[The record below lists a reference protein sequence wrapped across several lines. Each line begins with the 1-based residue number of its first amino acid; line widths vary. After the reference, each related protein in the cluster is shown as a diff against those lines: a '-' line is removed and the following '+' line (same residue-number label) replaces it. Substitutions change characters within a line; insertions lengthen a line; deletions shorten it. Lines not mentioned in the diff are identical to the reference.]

1 VVGGRRVS
9 TDRLVDDPD
18 GIAALAA
25 TVSRHIGVPADHVEK
40 DFWVT
45 EVLRGVVAAAH
56 DLSVE
61 VVFKGGT
68 SLSKAFSLIE
78 RFSEDVD
85 VLVVLSPQDST
96 KARDR
101 TLKGLVAGASAAT
114 SLEPAGVPG
123 ATSRGSKRGARF
135 HYRPDATAATGGL
148 SPGVFL
154 ELGSRGGAL
163 PTTPLPV
170 TSLIATHAVDQ
181 IAGAPEAE
189 PFTVR
194 VLAPWRTLVEKLVLL
209 HTAHSA
215 EDPSAAIRGARH
227 YYDVH
232 QLLVRPEIVAGL
244 HETGIA
250 ILARDVCT
258 YSRAA
263 DMPAVDRPS
272 DGFATSP
279 AFGDGPHVAA
289 AHAEYQQRVLPFL
302 LWPGADAPSFEDCIT
317 AVQQRRH
324 HL

>member
-1 VVGGRRVS
+1 MP
-9 TDRLVDDPD
+9 DRLVHDPD
-18 GIAALAA
+18 AIAALSASVA
-25 TVSRHIGVPADHVEK
+25 NQIGIPAEHVEK

-45 EVLRGVVAAAH
+45 EVLRGVTRAAN

-85 VLVVLSPQDST
+85 VLVVLSPQASAG
-96 KARDR
+96 ARDR
-101 TLKGLVAGASAAT
+101 VLKELVGGAADAT
-114 SLEPAGVPG
+114 AIDPASVPG
-123 ATSRGSKRGARF
+123 ATSRGAKRGARF
-135 HYRPDATAATGGL
+135 HYRPDAEATLGGV
-148 SPGVFL
+148 SAGVFL

-163 PTTPLPV
+163 PATPLEIS
-170 TSLIATHAVDQ
+170 SLLTQHAPDQ

-189 PFTVR
+189 PVLVR

-215 EDPSAAIRGARH
+215 EDPKAAVRGARH

-232 QLLVRPEIVAGL
+232 QLLARPEIVAGIRE
-244 HETGIA
+244 HGIA

-263 DMPAVDRPS
+263 DMPATDRPT
-272 DGFATSP
+272 DGFAISP
-279 AFGDGPHVAA
+279 AFNNGLHVAA
-289 AHAEYQQRVLPFL
+289 ARAEYDNRVITGLV
-302 LWPGADAPSFEDCIT
+302 WHDADHPSFTDCVESVHQQSED
-317 AVQQRRH
+317 
-324 HL
+324 L

>member
-1 VVGGRRVS
+1 MS
-9 TDRLVDDPD
+9 SDRLVHDPD
-18 GIAALAA
+18 AVAALSV
-25 TVSRHIGVPADHVEK
+25 TVAERTGVPADHIEK

-45 EVLRGVVAAAH
+45 EVLRGVVTAAH
-56 DLSVE
+56 HLGVE

-96 KARDR
+96 GARDR
-101 TLKGLVAGASAAT
+101 TLRDLVAGAADAT
-114 SLEPAGVPG
+114 TLEPVSVPG
-123 ATSRGSKRGARF
+123 ATSKGVKRGARF
-135 HYRPDATAATGGL
+135 HYRPEATASVGGL
-148 SPGVFL
+148 TAGVFL

-163 PTTPLPV
+163 PATPLPV
-170 TSLIATHAVDQ
+170 SSLLALHAADQ

-189 PFTVR
+189 PVLVR

-209 HTAHSA
+209 HTAHTA
-215 EDPSAAIRGARH
+215 ADPDAAIRGARH
-227 YYDVH
+227 YYDVR
-232 QLLVRPEIVAGL
+232 QLLTRPEILAGI
-244 HETGIA
+244 HEHGIG

-263 DMPAVDRPS
+263 DMPAADRPS

-279 AFGDGPHVAA
+279 AFNDGPHVAA
-289 AHAEYQQRVLPFL
+289 SRVEYEERVLPVL
-302 LWPGADAPSFEDCIT
+302 LWPGPNAPTFDECVAAVHDRAD
-317 AVQQRRH
+317 

>member
-1 VVGGRRVS
+1 MS
-9 TDRLVDDPD
+9 TDRLVHDPD
-18 GIAALAA
+18 AIAALSVAVA
-25 TVSRHIGVPADHVEK
+25 EQTGVPAEHVEK

-45 EVLRGVVAAAH
+45 EVLRGVVAAAE
-56 DLSVE
+56 DLGVE

-68 SLSKAFSLIE
+68 SLSKGFSLIQ

-96 KARDR
+96 GARDR
-101 TLKGLVAGASAAT
+101 TLKALVAGASEAT
-114 SLEPAGVPG
+114 TLEAIGVPG
-123 ATSRGSKRGARF
+123 ATSKGAKRGALF
-135 HYRPDATAATGGL
+135 HYRLDGTPSVGGL
-148 SPGVFL
+148 SAGVFL

-170 TSLIATHAVDQ
+170 LSLIAQHALDQ
-181 IAGAPEAE
+181 IAGAAEAE
-189 PFTVR
+189 PVLVR

-209 HTAHSA
+209 HTAHTA
-215 EDPSAAIRGARH
+215 ADPNAAIRGARH

-232 QLLVRPEIVAGL
+232 QLLVRPEILAGI
-244 HETGIA
+244 HEHGIA

-272 DGFATSP
+272 EGFAVSP
-279 AFGDGPHVAA
+279 AFTNGPHVAA
-289 AHAEYQQRVLPFL
+289 ARVEYDERVLPVL
-302 LWPGADAPSFEDCIT
+302 LWPGAAAPTFDECIA
-317 AVQQRRH
+317 AVQDRSD

>member
-1 VVGGRRVS
+1 MS
-9 TDRLVDDPD
+9 IDRLVDDPVA
-18 GIAALAA
+18 IAALSV
-25 TVSRHIGVPADHVEK
+25 TVAEQTGTPAEHVEK

-45 EVLRGVVAAAH
+45 EVLRGVVTKAA

-96 KARDR
+96 GARDR
-101 TLKGLVAGASAAT
+101 TLKGLVAGAADST
-114 SLEPAGVPG
+114 TLEPVAVPG
-123 ATSRGSKRGARF
+123 ATSKGAKRGARF
-135 HYRPDATAATGGL
+135 HYRPDATTGTGGL
-148 SPGVFL
+148 SAGVFL

-163 PTTPLPV
+163 PATPLPV
-170 TSLIATHAVDQ
+170 SSLLALHAHDQ
-181 IAGAPEAE
+181 IAGTPEAE
-189 PFTVR
+189 PVLVR

-209 HTAHSA
+209 HTAHTAS
-215 EDPSAAIRGARH
+215 DPGAAIRGARH

-232 QLLVRPEIVAGL
+232 QLATRPEILAGI
-244 HETGIA
+244 HEHGIA

-263 DMPAVDRPS
+263 DMPAADRPNG
-272 DGFATSP
+272 GFATSP
-279 AFGDGPHVAA
+279 AFNEGPHVAA
-289 AHAEYQQRVLPFL
+289 ARVEYNERVLPVL
-302 LWPGADAPSFEDCIT
+302 LWPGAEAPTFDDCVAAI
-317 AVQQRRH
+317 QDRRD

>member
-1 VVGGRRVS
+1 MSSG
-9 TDRLVDDPD
+9 RLVGDPD
-18 GIAALAA
+18 AVAALSV
-25 TVSRHIGVPADHVEK
+25 TVAERTGVPAEHVEK

-45 EVLRGVVAAAH
+45 EVLRGVVAAAD
-56 DLSVE
+56 DLGVE

-96 KARDR
+96 GARDR
-101 TLKGLVAGASAAT
+101 TLKALVAGAVDAT
-114 SLEPAGVPG
+114 TLEHVGVPG
-123 ATSRGSKRGARF
+123 ATSKGAKRGARF
-135 HYRPDATAATGGL
+135 HYRPDATANVGGL
-148 SPGVFL
+148 SAGVFL

-163 PTTPLPV
+163 PATPLPV
-170 TSLIATHAVDQ
+170 SSLLADHAADQ

-189 PFTVR
+189 PVLVR

-209 HTAHSA
+209 HTAHTA
-215 EDPSAAIRGARH
+215 ADPDAAVRGARH

-232 QLLVRPEIVAGL
+232 QLLTRPEILAGI
-244 HETGIA
+244 HEHGIA

-263 DMPAVDRPS
+263 DMAAVDRPGQ
-272 DGFATSP
+272 GFAVSP
-279 AFGDGPHVAA
+279 AFNGGPHVAA
-289 AHAEYQQRVLPFL
+289 ARVEYEERVVPVL
-302 LWPGADAPSFEDCIT
+302 LWPGANAPTFDECIA
-317 AVQQRRH
+317 AVHDRSD